1 MGNLDVVLVTM
12 PSQTLGP
19 DTGLRLDII
28 NILICSVSK
37 LNVQYQLVIF
47 PVSVLHISFKTS
59 KLNENSENMN

>member
-1 MGNLDVVLVTM
+1 MGNLDVELVTL

-28 NILICSVSK
+28 NILIMFNISFFM
-37 LNVQYQLVIF
+37 F
-47 PVSVLHISFKTS
+47 PVSVLHISFKPS